1 MNRNLVLG
9 ADIGGTHITASLVD
23 LQKRQILSS
32 TLCRK
37 EIDSNGSAEAI
48 ITAWSEVM
56 QHCFSKSVVQQK
68 KIGIAM
74 PGPADYDSGICYIQ
88 DQAKYQS
95 LYGRNIKELL
105 GQQLGIAREDIL
117 MINDAAGFL
126 SGEVFIG
133 AGKGFTKVVGFT
145 LGTGLGSA
153 VYRKGVVADADLWRA
168 PFLGGIAEDYLSARW
183 LLGTAIKITG
193 RSFDNVKQLADLA
206 PGDPAIRGMFN
217 EFGRNLGTF
226 AAEWLQQEQ
235 AEVLILGGN
244 IARSHR
250 LFLPAMTKKLK
261 ERGLH
266 TEVRI
271 AEVGESA
278 ALVGAAVLWE
288 RRLPVVSGEGS
299 E

>member
-48 ITAWSEVM
+48 IAAWSEVM
-56 QHCFSKSVVQQK
+56 QSCFSKSVVQQK

-74 PGPADYDSGICYIQ
+74 PGPADYDAGICYIQ

-105 GQQLGIAREDIL
+105 GQKLGIAKDDIL
-117 MINDAAGFL
+117 MVNDAAGFL

-133 AGKGFTKVVGFT
+133 AGKGFTKVVGIT

-153 VYRKGVVADADLWRA
+153 VYHKGTVADADLWRV
-168 PFLGGIAEDYLSARW
+168 PFLDGIAEDYLSARW
-183 LLGTAIKITG
+183 LLRTAMEATG
-193 RSFDNVKQLADLA
+193 RDFENVKQLAEHAAHDQT
-206 PGDPAIRGMFN
+206 IRSIF
-217 EFGRNLGTF
+217 EAFGGNLGLFT
-226 AAEWLQQEQ
+226 AGWLQQDQ

-278 ALVGAAVLWE
+278 AMVGAAVLWE
-288 RRLPVVSGEGS
+288 KRLPVFSGE
-299 E
+299 EE